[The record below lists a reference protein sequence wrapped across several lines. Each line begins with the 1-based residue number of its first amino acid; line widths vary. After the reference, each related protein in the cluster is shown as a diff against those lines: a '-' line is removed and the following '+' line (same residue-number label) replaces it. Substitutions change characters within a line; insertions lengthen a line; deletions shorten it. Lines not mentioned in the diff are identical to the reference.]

1 MTKREEKIK
10 VNMNGEVKWYNE
22 ENEYGF
28 IICDDLEEEVFFH
41 KTQVESGVTLR
52 TGDKVSFDLVKFKG
66 KYQARQ
72 VVYVVVA

>member
-72 VVYVVVA
+72 VVYVVVV

>member
-72 VVYVVVA
+72 VVYMVVA

>member
-72 VVYVVVA
+72 VVYMVVV